1 MQANGRILST
11 RRGFFACL
19 AGLAAGAGLLAA
31 SPATTQ
37 AEPVAEQP
45 ETPES
50 SGYRETGHV
59 RAYYRSARD

>member
-1 MQANGRILST
+1 MQTNDKTLST
-11 RRGFFACL
+11 RRGFLARL
-19 AGLAAGAGLLAA
+19 AGLAAGAGLIAA

-50 SGYRETGHV
+50 GGYRETEHV